1 MSNSPPVIWAFDSGM
16 EKARSVFANVE
27 CGVRCQCA
35 LCDECDAGDASGS
48 AWTAPFV
55 SGIAE
60 LSGFAKCV
68 EYVCVPRSVEVIG
81 ESCFE
86 GTSLAFIQFASG
98 SQLKRIEMRAFAKTH
113 LASVFLPKSLECL
126 GPQCFGHCEHL
137 EMVAIDADSQVRQLP
152 EMAFVGCRLVD
163 IDVPRSV
170 EVLGDKCFALC
181 QELTAVRFTDD
192 SRLRVIGAEVLSG
205 TRACR
210 GLFVPKLVEQI
221 DPAAFRDSSLMFVA
235 VSAENQHFDSNGAFL
250 MTKDGKTLVTSVR
263 VFHDI
268 PAKIEVIRERAF
280 AKVSK
285 LPLMF
290 LWNHPNIHQM
300 GKAAFGGSGIEE
312 IEIPAP
318 VEVLEENLFMCS
330 KLAKITF
337 APDSRLRRIECGAF
351 GHSNI
356 TTIVIPS
363 NVEVLGDRCFSW
375 CTELADVTFAPG
387 SKLVAMGIGAFEY
400 CNKITTIDI
409 PSSVR
414 EIKEN
419 CFCECKQ
426 LEFILFKEDS
436 QLEVIG
442 DRAFQV
448 SGILQM
454 ILPKA
459 VQHIGHNIVKGC
471 NIGDF
476 MVSDENPYFYAL
488 ENLVVTK
495 SPTPTLVVCTKK
507 TRSLCV
513 PSWIQAIEAS
523 CFQDSPLA
531 SLDFDPESELV
542 LIGPSSFS
550 GCRIE
555 SLSIPMN
562 VQIIENDAFSWC
574 PIASLHFSENSQLRR
589 LGKRAFAYAEIC
601 SLSFPASLETIDEE
615 CFYQNDLTSVTF
627 PESSALQLIG
637 PSAFANTSILCVS
650 IPKACQY
657 SQSSFP
663 LTCRVD
669 LLSA

>member
-1 MSNSPPVIWAFDSGM
+1 MDEILERATVC
-16 EKARSVFANVE
+16 SVFADVD
-27 CGVRCQCA
+27 CGVRCQCV
-35 LCDECDAGDASGS
+35 LCDECDAGSDSGS
-48 AWTAPFV
+48 AWTAPFA
-55 SGIAE
+55 SGIPE
-60 LSGFAKCV
+60 LSGFTKCV
-68 EYVCVPRSVEVIG
+68 QCVCVPNSVEVIT

-86 GTSLAFIQFASG
+86 GTPLAWIQFASA
-98 SQLKRIEMRAFAKTH
+98 SKLRRIETRAFARTRV
-113 LASVFLPKSLECL
+113 ASVFLPKSLEYL
-126 GPQCFGHCEHL
+126 GPHCFEQCEHL
-137 EMVAIDADSQVRQLP
+137 EMVIIHADSQLRQLP
-152 EMAFVGCRLVD
+152 EMAFAGCHLAD

-181 QELTAVRFTDD
+181 RELTEIRFTDD
-192 SRLRVIGAEVLSG
+192 SRLRVIGSEVLSG
-205 TRACR
+205 TRVCR
-210 GLFVPKLVEQI
+210 GFIVPKLVEQI

-235 VSAENQHFDSNGAFL
+235 VSSENQNFDSNGALL
-250 MTKDGKTLVTSVR
+250 MTKDRKTLVTSVR
-263 VFHDI
+263 VFEDI
-268 PAKIEVIRERAF
+268 PVEIEVIRERAF
-280 AKVSK
+280 AKVSR
-285 LPLMF
+285 LPRWF
-290 LWNHPNIHQM
+290 LWNHPNICKL
-300 GKAAFGGSGIEE
+300 GKAAFGGSGIEQ
-312 IEIPAP
+312 IVIPAP

-330 KLAKITF
+330 KLAKIEF

-356 TTIVIPS
+356 TTIVIPN

-387 SKLVAMGIGAFEY
+387 SKLVTLGIGAFEY
-400 CNKITTIDI
+400 CGKITTIEI
-409 PSSVR
+409 PSTVR

-426 LEFILFKEDS
+426 LAFILFKEDS

-448 SGILQM
+448 SGIRQ
-454 ILPKA
+454 IVLPKA

-471 NIGDF
+471 NIEDF
-476 MVSDENPYFYAL
+476 MVSDENPYFHAL

-495 SPTPTLVVCTKK
+495 SQTPTLVVCTKK
-507 TRSLCV
+507 TTSLCV
-513 PSWIQAIEAS
+513 PAWIQTIEAN
-523 CFQDSPLA
+523 CFQDSPLK
-531 SLDFDPESELV
+531 SLDFDPESELA
-542 LIGPSSFS
+542 LIGPSSFA
-550 GCRIE
+550 GCGIV

-562 VQIIENDAFSWC
+562 VKVIENDAFSWC

-589 LGKRAFAYAEIC
+589 LGKRAFAYAEIL

-627 PESSALQLIG
+627 PESCSLQFIG
-637 PSAFANTSILCVS
+637 PSAFANTSITRVS